1 MRVTTVK
8 TIKVSM
14 SMEEYATIN
23 KMIDILQDIYYN
35 DNEDTYKNI
44 EKQWEKSG
52 VNLDMGDVLIALD
65 TLRNLETEHLDTE

>member
-1 MRVTTVK
+1 MKVTTVK
-8 TIKVSM
+8 IIKVSM
-14 SMEEYATIN
+14 SEEEYATIN
-23 KMIDILQDIYYN
+23 NMIDILQDIYYN